1 MSDSN
6 TASLPVQDSGIL
18 PSRTVHPD
26 DPSTRSSEAE
36 DSPEPVSGPDTTA
49 RSSAIMAAGTL
60 VSRVLG
66 LVRVALLATALGAS
80 GGVVDAFSI
89 ANGLPNFIYLM
100 VAGGVFNAVLV
111 PQIIRATRNPDRGA
125 DFISRLITL
134 AFIVLLVLTV
144 LVTLA
149 APLIANVVTDFS
161 GERLALTT
169 VFAYWCLPQIFFYGL
184 YAIIGQVLNANGSF
198 GPYMWAPV
206 ANNIVS
212 IAALVAFIMLMGS
225 QLESTH
231 TPETWTSSQTLL
243 LAGGTTLGIVIQAL
257 VLFWP
262 LKKLGLGLKPTF
274 GWRGVGLGRTGKLAS
289 ITIITMLVGNGL
301 YLVNIRVA
309 SIAAEARPDYLARV
323 PPQQIAGPFNL
334 DIGTLVYVLPHSV
347 IALSIATVMF
357 NQLAA
362 AHSNNDLALI
372 KETLSRGLR
381 IMGVATV
388 FGASVLLALAIPLGM
403 LFSGGIRPDGAL
415 NALLISLL
423 AVGAPFLSANFFLNR
438 VFYAA
443 EDAVTPLRI
452 QLILSVVGVGLALLS
467 GTLSPEYIVPA
478 LAVSFT
484 LGNVIAVVVS
494 HLFLVR
500 KIGSYGAGHVYDI
513 HVRLTLAGIIAAA
526 AGSAGLWLFGG
537 YELDGFVWQS
547 VPAAFIV
554 LAVCGTLMAAI
565 YLLMLKVLRIEE
577 LKDFLG
583 PLLARFRRTQ

>member
-6 TASLPVQDSGIL
+6 TASLPVQDAGVL
-18 PSRTVHPD
+18 PSHTVRPGDAAAHTTNAGSKFP
-26 DPSTRSSEAE
+26 P
-36 DSPEPVSGPDTTA
+36 PETPDTTA

-89 ANGLPNFIYLM
+89 ANSLPNFIYLM

-111 PQIIRATRNPDRGA
+111 PQIIKATQSPDRGA

-134 AFIVLLVLTV
+134 AVIVLLVLTA

-149 APLIANVVTDFS
+149 APLIMTLVTDFS
-161 GERLALTT
+161 GERLALATI
-169 VFAYWCLPQIFFYGL
+169 FAYWCLPQIFFYGL
-184 YAIIGQVLNANGSF
+184 YAIVGQVLNANGSF

-212 IAALVAFIMLMGS
+212 IAALVAFIVLMGS
-225 QLESTH
+225 QLDSTH
-231 TPETWTSSQTLL
+231 TPESWTSSQTLL
-243 LAGGTTLGIVIQAL
+243 LAGGTTLGIVIQAF

-334 DIGTLVYVLPHSV
+334 DIGTMVYVLPHSV

-388 FGASVLLALAIPLGM
+388 FGAAVLLALAVPLGM

-415 NALLISLL
+415 NAVLITLL

-452 QLILSVVGVGLALLS
+452 QLILSVVGVGLALIS
-467 GTLSPEYIVPA
+467 GTFAPEYIVPLLA
-478 LAVSFT
+478 LSFT
-484 LGNVIAVVVS
+484 LGNVVAVVVS
-494 HLFLVR
+494 HTFLVR
-500 KIGSYGAGHVYDI
+500 KIGSYGAGHVYDV
-513 HVRLTLAGIIAAA
+513 HVRLALAGMAAAA
-526 AGSAGLWLFGG
+526 AGAGALWLFGG
-537 YELDGFVWQS
+537 YAPEGFVWQS
-547 VPAAFIV
+547 VPAAFMV
-554 LAVCGTLMAAI
+554 LGICGILMAGV
-565 YLLMLKVLRIEE
+565 YLAMLKVLRIKE
-577 LKDFLG
+577 LDEFLA
-583 PLLARFRRTQ
+583 PLLARFSKAQ